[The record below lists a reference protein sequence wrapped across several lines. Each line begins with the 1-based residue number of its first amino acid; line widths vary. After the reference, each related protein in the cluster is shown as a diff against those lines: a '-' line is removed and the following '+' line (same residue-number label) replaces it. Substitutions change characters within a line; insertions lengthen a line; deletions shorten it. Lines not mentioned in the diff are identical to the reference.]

1 MTRETKI
8 GLLVGLAF
16 IIVIGILLSDHLT
29 SSTEPPQAS
38 LGQVGN
44 SVRQTTVTPGATAPP
59 ITAVV
64 TPQVQPQQ
72 PVMTQQEANR
82 PQPVQ
87 IINVGPTQSQPQQP
101 RSVVAIQ
108 PPAQPQQVQQPQQS
122 QPQDQVAQN
131 DNSSNDLPITR
142 TPTVKGSIGDVAQQV
157 GEPLVGLHGE
167 NVTSS
172 NGNSGSGQ
180 SQSQK
185 QPVIVATNAGK
196 QYKAEEGDSVSSMAR
211 KFMGANTKANRDAII
226 AANPSLQQNPDR
238 IISGRTYLIPNA
250 VDSSASTQQPSQAPA
265 QPSAPTAPS
274 KTQSASSDSSSSPND
289 NVYVVKAGDSL
300 SKIAVMQC
308 GDGGAVTAIKDLNK
322 DILKDSDMIQ
332 PGMKLRLPSKP
343 LASAAN

>member
-44 SVRQTTVTPGATAPP
+44 NVRQTTVTPGATAPP

-108 PPAQPQQVQQPQQS
+108 PPAQPQQRQQPQ
-122 QPQDQVAQN
+122 PQDEVAQN
-131 DNSSNDLPITR
+131 DNSSNDVPITR

-167 NVTSS
+167 TVTTS
-172 NGNSGSGQ
+172 NGNSSSNP
-180 SQSQK
+180 SQTQK

-211 KFMGANTKANRDAII
+211 KFMGANTKANRDAIV
-226 AANPSLQQNPDR
+226 AANPSLQANPDR
-238 IISGRTYLIPNA
+238 IISGHTYLIPNA
-250 VDSSASTQQPSQAPA
+250 VDSSASSQQPTQAPV
-265 QPSAPTAPS
+265 QPSTPAAPS
-274 KTQSASSDSSSSPND
+274 KPQTASSDSSSSPND
-289 NVYVVKAGDSL
+289 NVYVVKAGDNL

-322 DILKDSDMIQ
+322 DILKDSDVIQ
-332 PGMKLRLPSKP
+332 VGMKLRLPSKP

>member
-29 SSTEPPQAS
+29 SSTEPPQAA
-38 LGQVGN
+38 LGVVGN
-44 SVRQTTVTPGATAPP
+44 NVRQTTVTPGATAPP

-87 IINVGPTQSQPQQP
+87 IINVGPTRTQQPQSQNVVSVQAPTQQQP
-101 RSVVAIQ
+101 PV
-108 PPAQPQQVQQPQQS
+108 QVQQPEQQ
-122 QPQDQVAQN
+122 PPVQVAHERQTN
-131 DNSSNDLPITR
+131 EIPITR
-142 TPTVKGSIGDVAQQV
+142 TPEVKGTLSEVAQQV

-167 NVTSS
+167 TVTQS
-172 NGNSGSGQ
+172 NDPKTNTKSNDS
-180 SQSQK
+180 K
-185 QPVIVATNAGK
+185 PVIVATAAGK

-211 KFMGANTKANRDAII
+211 KFMGGNTKANRDAIV

-238 IISGRTYLIPNA
+238 IIAGRTYLIPNEVTA
-250 VDSSASTQQPSQAPA
+250 SAQSAQPQQQQPAPVA
-265 QPSAPTAPS
+265 VNDKKEQPATN
-274 KTQSASSDSSSSPND
+274 DGND
-289 NVYVVKAGDSL
+289 NVYVVKSGDSL

-308 GDGGAVTAIKDLNK
+308 GNGAAVTAIKDLNK
-322 DILKDSDMIQ
+322 DILKDSDTIQ
-332 PGMKLRLPSKP
+332 VGMKLRLPSKP